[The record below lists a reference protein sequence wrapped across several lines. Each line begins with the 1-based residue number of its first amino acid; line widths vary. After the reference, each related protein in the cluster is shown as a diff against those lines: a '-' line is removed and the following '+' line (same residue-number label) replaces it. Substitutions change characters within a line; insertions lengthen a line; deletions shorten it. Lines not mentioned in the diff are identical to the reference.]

1 MVNINNCYVCWLNFY
16 IYCFILIELI
26 LKVNVDE
33 LCWNWLNYILL
44 LRNGELVMNVD
55 KVIVMYFVIE
65 KWWIEVN
72 MNDLLTIDWF
82 VFVVENDVN
91 VEYVE
96 LRNEM
101 RIEMLSCWWW
111 KNLSYCDC
119 GLEICWIG
127 LNWWIMWIVWVW
139 W

>member
-55 KVIVMYFVIE
+55 KVIVMWFVIK

-72 MNDLLTIDWF
+72 MNDLFDNWLILCIVVEKLWKWYMMSRGLVFWVMLMNCFEIDWLCMI
-82 VFVVENDVN
+82 VENDVN
-91 VEYVE
+91 VVYVE
-96 LRNEM
+96 L
-101 RIEMLSCWWW
+101 
-111 KNLSYCDC
+111 KNGILIYVED
-119 GLEICWIG
+119 
-127 LNWWIMWIVWVW
+127 
-139 W
+139 

>member
-55 KVIVMYFVIE
+55 KVIVMWFVIK

-72 MNDLLTIDWF
+72 MNDLFDNWLILCI
-82 VFVVENDVN
+82 VVEKLWIW
-91 VEYVE
+91 YM
-96 LRNEM
+96 M
-101 RIEMLSCWWW
+101 RWGFRYWVVDDW
-111 KNLSYCDC
+111 KNDLNHGDC
-119 GLEICWIG
+119 GLEFVDLDWSDELCE
-127 LNWWIMWIVWVW
+127 IVCVW

>member
-1 MVNINNCYVCWLNFY
+1 MCVEWISIY
-16 IYCFILIELI
+16 IAFMLIELI

-72 MNDLLTIDWF
+72 MNDLFDNWLILCIVVEKLWKWYMMSRGLVFWVMLMNCFEIDWLCMI
-82 VFVVENDVN
+82 VENDVN
-91 VEYVE
+91 VVYVE
-96 LRNEM
+96 L
-101 RIEMLSCWWW
+101 
-111 KNLSYCDC
+111 KNGILIYVED
-119 GLEICWIG
+119 
-127 LNWWIMWIVWVW
+127 
-139 W
+139 